1 MFTKVMVLFKVS
13 LSEANSKLSMQKSCS
28 YPYPKLTKGGVYRI
42 ARRA

>member
-1 MFTKVMVLFKVS
+1 MALFKVS
-13 LSEANSKLSMQKSCS
+13 LSEANSKPFMQKSCS

>member
-1 MFTKVMVLFKVS
+1 MALFKVS

-28 YPYPKLTKGGVYRI
+28 YPYPKLTGNAVYRT